1 MPPLNERSKAIYQ
14 PWNQEGFNADLRVR
28 KMSSIQRWMYKTL
41 LQEAFVCSTRPRLP
55 ADDDELWIMA
65 DCENLEQWLANK
77 DPILKMFTE
86 VPYGD
91 RILLE
96 HKRLEE
102 DWERLLEKRDIQSDK
117 SRKGG
122 LARQK
127 ALRGE
132 QDSATGKPQAAVSKP
147 QESLT
152 QPSKEVSK
160 QVSEEREEK
169 EVLEDKTM
177 RARNGVTLASRKI
190 LGVRAEIWESTWSE
204 IKELE
209 QIYGGTEV
217 CNAFEEWAKTKVG
230 EIRDKPVTEFL
241 KVADGL
247 LMGTLKLHAD
257 PALTALLDDLVYAG
271 GGGTTFTE
279 SQQFALGQLLTEY
292 TAAEI
297 KTAFRDFL
305 SAAEEDAYR
314 LKNAARLFPA
324 EAAQLIKFN
333 RRKAQ
338 EKAQETAAVAE
349 QAERMQREAEEL
361 RIARRASQTQEQDA
375 VEDVLGG

>member
-132 QDSATGKPQAAVSKP
+132 QDSAAGKPQAAVSKP

-177 RARNGVTLASRKI
+177 RAR
-190 LGVRAEIWESTWSE
+190 
-204 IKELE
+204 
-209 QIYGGTEV
+209 
-217 CNAFEEWAKTKVG
+217 
-230 EIRDKPVTEFL
+230 
-241 KVADGL
+241 
-247 LMGTLKLHAD
+247 
-257 PALTALLDDLVYAG
+257 
-271 GGGTTFTE
+271 
-279 SQQFALGQLLTEY
+279 
-292 TAAEI
+292 
-297 KTAFRDFL
+297 
-305 SAAEEDAYR
+305 
-314 LKNAARLFPA
+314 AR
-324 EAAQLIKFN
+324 
-333 RRKAQ
+333 
-338 EKAQETAAVAE
+338 
-349 QAERMQREAEEL
+349 
-361 RIARRASQTQEQDA
+361 
-375 VEDVLGG
+375 